1 MEACFVL
8 CEILY
13 EFDLGTQSRKILTF
27 KVLREREV
35 VFRIPNFRAEI
46 RIQAPQ

>member
-1 MEACFVL
+1 MDACFVL

-13 EFDLGTQSRKILTF
+13 EFDLRTQSRQILAF
-27 KVLREREV
+27 KVLRDSEA